1 MNHLPRVALFA
12 DSFHEVN
19 GVALTCR
26 SLEDHAR
33 RNQYPMLS
41 VHAGPRDTRSEA
53 DGITRL
59 ELSPSLLSFGLEQDL
74 RFDLLFARHLGPLSR
89 AMLAFQPDVVHI
101 TGPSHLG
108 ILGALLAHRHQI
120 PLVAS
125 WHTNVHQYAGR
136 RLPAFAP
143 RAIRRLAESTSLRLA
158 LRFYQL
164 AGQILAPNRELV
176 RMLSEGTGRPCHLM
190 RRGVDCQAF
199 HPGLRQRNDDPLVV
213 GYVGRLSP
221 EKSVRRLA
229 ELEQHLSAA
238 GLRNFRIEIAG
249 HGSEQGWLHG
259 NITRLRHHGVLHGAA
274 LARAYANFD
283 IFAFP
288 SETDTYGNVVQE
300 AMACGVPCVVMGRGG
315 PASIVRDA
323 CDGLVAETAHDF
335 LEYVLLLAEDRELR
349 SLMGRNARRSAL
361 GASWDEVFRGVYE
374 IYALAAGQP
383 DRVGRQ
389 EKVPFASRPV
399 ELEDR
404 AL

>member
-1 MNHLPRVALFA
+1 VNHPPRVALFA

-26 SLEDHAR
+26 SLEDFAR

-41 VHAGPRDTRSEA
+41 VHAGLRDTRSEA

-59 ELSPSLLSFGLEQDL
+59 ELSSSRLGFSLEQDL
-74 RFDLLFARHLGPLSR
+74 SFDLLFARHLGPLIR
-89 AMLAFQPDVVHI
+89 AMHAFQPDIVHI

-108 ILGALLAHRHQI
+108 ILGALLAHRHRV

-143 RAIRRLAESTSLRLA
+143 QALRRLAESTSLRLA

-176 RMLSEGTGRPCHLM
+176 RMLSEGTARPCHLM
-190 RRGVDCQAF
+190 RRGVDCEAF
-199 HPGLRQRNDDPLVV
+199 HPGLRQRHDDALVV

-221 EKSVRRLA
+221 EKSVRRFA
-229 ELEQHLSAA
+229 ELERHLSAA
-238 GLRNFRIEIAG
+238 GLRNFRIEIVG
-249 HGSEQGWLHG
+249 QGSEQAWLRG
-259 NITRLRHHGVLHGAA
+259 NITRLRHHGVLRGPA

-300 AMACGVPCVVMGRGG
+300 AMASGVPCVVMDSGG

-323 CDGLVAETAHDF
+323 CDGLVAETAQDF
-335 LEYVLLLAEDRELR
+335 LEHVLLLAEDRELR
-349 SLMGRNARRSAL
+349 SLIGRNARRSAL
-361 GASWDEVFRGVYE
+361 GASWDAVFRGVYE
-374 IYALAAGQP
+374 IYLLAAGQP
-383 DRVGRQ
+383 VHARRL
-389 EKVPFASRPV
+389 EKPPFAARPV